1 MLEETIKWRSEY
13 KPEEIRWVSLYYVKK
28 KEFSK
33 SNILLYSFIP
43 LIAFLGVLLVN
54 VIICNHGE
62 IFPSLPYFLER
73 ERERETG
80 QEPDKKLL
88 ILFLYC
94 SRLVDRLPT

>member
-33 SNILLYSFIP
+33 SDILLYSFIP
-43 LIAFLGVLLVN
+43 LTAFLGVLLVN

-62 IFPSLPYFLER
+62 SFPSLPYFLER
-73 ERERETG
+73 ERDMTRTG
-80 QEPDKKLL
+80 QKAINPVSLL
-88 ILFLYC
+88 FKIGG
-94 SRLVDRLPT
+94 

>member
-73 ERERETG
+73 ERERDRTRTG
-80 QEPDKKLL
+80 QKAINPLSLL
-88 ILFLYC
+88 FKIGG
-94 SRLVDRLPT
+94 